1 MKRRDFLKNSA
12 ITGSL
17 MTGMN
22 LPLNTSQE
30 TGNAIAAEMKK
41 YHSVV
46 AIAASNDPELAEPMP
61 LHVPLTTQ
69 QIQDIVWLALDR
81 DYSPRLSWKRR
92 NRA

>member
-1 MKRRDFLKNSA
+1 
-12 ITGSL
+12 
-17 MTGMN
+17 MTGMD

-69 QIQDIVWLALDR
+69 QIRDIVWLALDR
-81 DYSPRLSWKRR
+81 DYSPRSLLHSMEIVHSVNTSKGTLMPLLW
-92 NRA
+92 